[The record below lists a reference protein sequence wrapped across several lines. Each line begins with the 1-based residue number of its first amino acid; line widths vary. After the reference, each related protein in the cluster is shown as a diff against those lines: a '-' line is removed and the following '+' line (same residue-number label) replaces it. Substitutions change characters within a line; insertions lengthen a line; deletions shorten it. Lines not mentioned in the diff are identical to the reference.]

1 MVAAYP
7 GLGAELRIGDGA
19 TPTEVFAP
27 IPGVMSIS
35 GPGKT
40 RDTIDVTSHS
50 STGGWREFITG
61 LRDGGEVSFDLNWL
75 FGDTAQDALE
85 TAFDDN
91 DPVNFELF
99 NPSPAAD
106 NVLEFAAYVSD
117 LSWNVPVDAQITR
130 SVTLKVTGPI
140 TISTE

>member
-7 GLGAELRIGDGA
+7 GLGAELRIGDGGA
-19 TPTEVFAP
+19 PEAFAP
-27 IPGVMSIS
+27 VAGVMSIT

-75 FGDTAQDALE
+75 FGDDTAQLAFE

-91 DPVNFELF
+91 APTNFQLF
-99 NPSPAAD
+99 NPAPAANNRLAFTGYITD
-106 NVLEFAAYVSD
+106 M
-117 LSWNVPVDAQITR
+117 SWAIPTDAQITR
-130 SVTLKVTGPI
+130 SVTIKVTGPI
-140 TISTE
+140 TVATE